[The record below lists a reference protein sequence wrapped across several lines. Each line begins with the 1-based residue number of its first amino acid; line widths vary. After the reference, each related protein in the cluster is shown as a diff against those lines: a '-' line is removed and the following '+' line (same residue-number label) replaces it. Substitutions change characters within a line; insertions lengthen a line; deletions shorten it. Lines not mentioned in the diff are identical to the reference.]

1 MSLCSELE
9 NIDISMNYFSLIKDM
24 FSDYTQ
30 YIINYKAITNEYIK
44 KLSLLQE
51 QIGNKLFK
59 NEKDI
64 SKRKINH
71 IYSLTLPI
79 RKIIDSQI
87 ENWNIFLDGIE
98 LQIENNNKVIK
109 EREIISNKL
118 QLMLEDARKDLLKKY
133 QEIDKLKDIFIL
145 NMENTEDI
153 INKYLTQIDNNIIT
167 KDHMKSIISNTKK
180 IEEEY
185 LKLINSTK
193 LYEENFDSQYTSAL
207 ENLRKLASETSNQ
220 MKDSIIDFIVLLK
233 NNIKIQLSEIDTYI
247 PELNDL
253 DEVKKIDNI
262 ILKSY
267 KKDNQLIHVKPI
279 KYKLK
284 VFRKENAIGGKDNNN
299 KLINQIFYLE
309 DGFGEMMLINDKNII
324 KTIRIMKENFETFE
338 DDNLNIECE
347 EEKLKCVELTKKIV
361 DFEDKKMFNNVPT
374 MEEIGLL
381 INLLDKHHNRVV
393 FLQQITLYRSKGEF
407 EISLQTFDILSKL
420 FNIIINKA
428 QDDSDFHS
436 IENIII
442 LSHTYYIKG
451 EKKDDKIYLQKRIKN
466 NDIFKSKNFWEEF
479 LDFSINKAIVK
490 NVNNDIESGNI
501 SIGNRKETGDKM
513 KNIVFS
519 QIVPYVHNMKA
530 FEIDKEIIKEIVI
543 LKMEKYKMSNE
554 LIESVKGVIYND

>member
-87 ENWNIFLDGIE
+87 ENWSIFLEGIE

-167 KDHMKSIISNTKK
+167 KDQMKSIISNTKK

-233 NNIKIQLSEIDTYI
+233 NNIKIQLSEIDIYI

-361 DFEDKKMFNNVPT
+361 DFEDKKMLNNVPT

>member
-167 KDHMKSIISNTKK
+167 KDQMKSIISNTKK

-267 KKDNQLIHVKPI
+267 KKDNKLIHVKPV

-284 VFRKENAIGGKDNNN
+284 VFRNENVIGGKDNNN

-361 DFEDKKMFNNVPT
+361 DFEDKKMLNNVPT

>member
-87 ENWNIFLDGIE
+87 ENWSIFLDGIE

-167 KDHMKSIISNTKK
+167 KDQMKSIISNTKK

-193 LYEENFDSQYTSAL
+193 LYEDNFDSQYTSAL

-267 KKDNQLIHVKPI
+267 KKDNKLIHVKPV

-284 VFRKENAIGGKDNNN
+284 VFRNENVIGGKDNNN

-361 DFEDKKMFNNVPT
+361 DFEDKKMFNNVPM

>member
-87 ENWNIFLDGIE
+87 ENWSIFLEGIE

-167 KDHMKSIISNTKK
+167 KDQMKSIISNTKK

-233 NNIKIQLSEIDTYI
+233 NNIKIQLSEIDIYI

-361 DFEDKKMFNNVPT
+361 DFEDKKMLNNVPT

-554 LIESVKGVIYND
+554 LIESVKGVTYND

>member
-1 MSLCSELE
+1 
-9 NIDISMNYFSLIKDM
+9 
-24 FSDYTQ
+24 
-30 YIINYKAITNEYIK
+30 
-44 KLSLLQE
+44 
-51 QIGNKLFK
+51 
-59 NEKDI
+59 
-64 SKRKINH
+64 
-71 IYSLTLPI
+71 
-79 RKIIDSQI
+79 
-87 ENWNIFLDGIE
+87 
-98 LQIENNNKVIK
+98 
-109 EREIISNKL
+109 
-118 QLMLEDARKDLLKKY
+118 
-133 QEIDKLKDIFIL
+133 
-145 NMENTEDI
+145 
-153 INKYLTQIDNNIIT
+153 
-167 KDHMKSIISNTKK
+167 
-180 IEEEY
+180 
-185 LKLINSTK
+185 
-193 LYEENFDSQYTSAL
+193 
-207 ENLRKLASETSNQ
+207 
-220 MKDSIIDFIVLLK
+220 
-233 NNIKIQLSEIDTYI
+233 
-247 PELNDL
+247 
-253 DEVKKIDNI
+253 
-262 ILKSY
+262 
-267 KKDNQLIHVKPI
+267 
-279 KYKLK
+279 
-284 VFRKENAIGGKDNNN
+284 
-299 KLINQIFYLE
+299 
-309 DGFGEMMLINDKNII
+309 MLINDKNII

-428 QDDSDFHS
+428 KDDSDFHS

>member
-167 KDHMKSIISNTKK
+167 KDQMKSIISNTKK

-361 DFEDKKMFNNVPT
+361 DFEDKKMLNNVPT

>member
-87 ENWNIFLDGIE
+87 ENWSIFLEGIE

-167 KDHMKSIISNTKK
+167 KDQMKSIISNTKK

-361 DFEDKKMFNNVPT
+361 DFEDKKMLNNVPT

>member
-9 NIDISMNYFSLIKDM
+9 NIDISMNYFSLIKDI

-167 KDHMKSIISNTKK
+167 KDQMKSIISNTKK

-267 KKDNQLIHVKPI
+267 KKDNKLIHVKPV

-284 VFRKENAIGGKDNNN
+284 VFRNENVIGGKDNNN

-428 QDDSDFHS
+428 KDDSDFHS

>member
-87 ENWNIFLDGIE
+87 ENWSIFLDGIE

-167 KDHMKSIISNTKK
+167 KDQMKSIISNTKK

-267 KKDNQLIHVKPI
+267 KKDNKLIHVKPV

-284 VFRKENAIGGKDNNN
+284 VFRNENVIGGKDNNN

-361 DFEDKKMFNNVPT
+361 DFEDKKMFNNVPM